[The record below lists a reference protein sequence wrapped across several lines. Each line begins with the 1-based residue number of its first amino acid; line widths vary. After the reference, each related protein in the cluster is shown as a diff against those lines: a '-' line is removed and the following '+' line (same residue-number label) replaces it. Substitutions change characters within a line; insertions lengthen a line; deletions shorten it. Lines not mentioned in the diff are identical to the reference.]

1 VKKRGITYFTRLYTT
16 LLYFTLLYYLQVER
30 KMKKRG
36 ITKMLVSMLYSTL
49 LYFTLLYYLQVER
62 KMKKRGITKMLVS
75 MLKRRSPEL
84 LLLACAFLKKL
95 SIFKENKDEMNEC
108 NIHAELL
115 GKP

>member
-1 VKKRGITYFTRLYTT
+1 MKKRGITYFTRLYSS
-16 LLYFTLLYYLQVER
+16 LLYFT
-30 KMKKRG
+30 
-36 ITKMLVSMLYSTL
+36 
-49 LYFTLLYYLQVER
+49 LQVER

-84 LLLACAFLKKL
+84 LLLVCAFLKKL